1 MKEELVKSLSFS
13 LSHESRHK
21 FDGALRQSYKDVAES
36 LELSRT
42 GKKWEMPAITSKN
55 SETVDFNLSMTE
67 SRVHSTYPTNPEEQ
81 TIQSEQFVNSISQSQ
96 LPGDIMIPKPKTSA
110 RSNRH
115 LHQDEEPIPNSAAG
129 QARQFYYGTDE
140 NELTVNSK
148 DFDHVYEMTG
158 QS

>member
-1 MKEELVKSLSFS
+1 MV
-13 LSHESRHK
+13 
-21 FDGALRQSYKDVAES
+21 
-36 LELSRT
+36 
-42 GKKWEMPAITSKN
+42 
-55 SETVDFNLSMTE
+55 
-67 SRVHSTYPTNPEEQ
+67 
-81 TIQSEQFVNSISQSQ
+81 
-96 LPGDIMIPKPKTSA
+96 PKPKTSA